1 MLSCMNLLPEAV
13 ECVSQAGVFFLE
25 HEHQN
30 LHNTV
35 EHADSRHEG
44 YRARNATNSKGNEL
58 YRRFCEE
65 FRRSRCF
72 CAPKERK

>member
-44 YRARNATNSKGNEL
+44 YRARNATNSKGNE
-58 YRRFCEE
+58 
-65 FRRSRCF
+65 
-72 CAPKERK
+72 